1 MRRINRCL
9 NTRLIQICQRTVQLE
24 ELTSKLYS
32 YLPSPLQDYCHVGS
46 FTRGCLIIIVS
57 DPTWASQLRYSLPE
71 LRDKLR
77 REAGIY
83 QLSSI
88 KVMISTLEA
97 TATHSIKRPSA
108 PLLSTKARDV
118 ITAGGDQCSYLPLK
132 QALHQLAAAVDG
144 GGNNSK
150 SPDREQTNQ
159 ASTGNKSD

>member
-32 YLPSPLQDYCHVGS
+32 YLPSPLQDHCHVGS
-46 FTRGCLIIIVS
+46 FNSGCLIIVAS
-57 DPTWASQLRYSLPE
+57 DAAWASQLRYSLPD

-77 REAGIY
+77 KEAGIY

-88 KVMISTLEA
+88 KVTIATIEA
-97 TATHSIKRPSA
+97 IHSIKRPDS
-108 PLLSTKARDV
+108 PLLSNKARDI

-132 QALHQLAAAVDG
+132 QALHHLAAVDG
-144 GGNNSK
+144 GGGDDNY
-150 SPDREQTNQ
+150 
-159 ASTGNKSD
+159 ASTGISSD